1 MKSLLDLDAYLFDLD
16 GTVYTG
22 NKLMPGVYETLT
34 ELRRLGK
41 QVLFITNTTL
51 RAREAVR
58 EHLLRL
64 GIWCRSDEIMT
75 ALCASTMYFRE
86 EMPDAKVLVIGE
98 TVMRK
103 ELERGC
109 VQTTEK
115 PTEAT
120 HVLVGMDR
128 QFTYEKLRLG
138 MVAVRHGATL
148 IAANPDPYC
157 PTEDG
162 AIPDTWPL
170 AKAIEVA
177 SQIEISEVIGKPSP
191 YFARKVL
198 ERMGVAADRC
208 LMVGDRLETD
218 ILFGVNSGMQTALVL
233 TGASGRKDIDATG
246 IRPCFVLTGL
256 NEMIRGLLHYG

>member
-1 MKSLLDLDAYLFDLD
+1 
-16 GTVYTG
+16 
-22 NKLMPGVYETLT
+22 
-34 ELRRLGK
+34 
-41 QVLFITNTTL
+41 
-51 RAREAVR
+51 
-58 EHLLRL
+58 
-64 GIWCRSDEIMT
+64 MT
-75 ALCASTMYFRE
+75 ALCASVLYFRE
-86 EMPDAKVLVIGE
+86 ETPNAKVLAIGE
-98 TVMRK
+98 PVMRK
-103 ELERGC
+103 ELERGYIE
-109 VQTTEK
+109 TTEN

-138 MVAVRHGATL
+138 MVAIRHGAAL

-162 AIPDTWPL
+162 AIPDTWSL
-170 AKAIEVA
+170 AKALEVA
-177 SQIEISEVIGKPSP
+177 SQKEICEVVGKPSP

-233 TGASGRKDIDATG
+233 TGVSGPKDIKATG
-246 IRPCFVLTGL
+246 IRPRFVLSGL
-256 NEMIRGLLHYG
+256 DELIKGMLHYG